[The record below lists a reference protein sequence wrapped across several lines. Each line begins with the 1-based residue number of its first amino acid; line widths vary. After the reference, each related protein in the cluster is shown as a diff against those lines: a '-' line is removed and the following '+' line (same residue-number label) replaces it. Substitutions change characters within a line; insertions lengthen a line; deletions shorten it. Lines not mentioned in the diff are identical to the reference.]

1 MKLPSILKSTALV
14 SLCLFLI
21 PACHNEESYQVK
33 ATESDCV
40 QNLMDNLQI
49 DPSSAVDP
57 NTLKQVLAQD
67 MYLGDL
73 EAVNQLFQAESDGQ
87 TSLSDLIQRT
97 HGAVLNRH
105 PAIYEFTC
113 KLNQSGLIQK
123 DSVDRLQIKRTLH
136 HSYALNKIIRNMI
149 DDPKFMTAVYDHLLA
164 KRKELGIS
172 EALVPSF
179 FDIYRVSGDLFT
191 PVKALSV
198 DAVFSDYDR
207 IRNGTAEV
215 ETKSRARSLSIN
227 ILEATLT
234 DSFKGNTDNAM
245 AGIAMIMNPAPSVYL
260 KGDERKIGYAFNQEW
275 TSLYET
281 WNLSFIT
288 GHLPNLHILYP
299 KLIIPEVMD
308 ASPEDYV
315 FNRVLALGLSAN
327 FTILA
332 QAQGKPTVNLPQAT
346 EIAKIWGA
354 VNETYATAYVAKYNQ
369 KNLRNYR
376 FLLSGKFSDAKESLV
391 NFLKS
396 FPLTA
401 GIFRND

>member
-1 MKLPSILKSTALV
+1 MKLLSVLKSTALV
-14 SLCLFLI
+14 SLCLAVI
-21 PACHNEESYQVK
+21 SACHNEETSKVK
-33 ATESDCV
+33 ASDSDCV
-40 QNLMDNLQI
+40 QTLMDTLQI
-49 DPSSAVDP
+49 EPSSAVDSDV
-57 NTLKQVLAQD
+57 LQQVLMQD

-73 EAVNQLFQAESDGQ
+73 SSVRQLFLEEADGQ
-87 TSLSDLIQRT
+87 TSMSGLIQRM

-113 KLNQSGLIQK
+113 RLNQSGLIAK
-123 DSVDRLQIKRTLH
+123 GNVDLVQIKRTLH

-164 KRKELGIS
+164 KRKEFGIS
-172 EALVPSF
+172 DALVPSF
-179 FDIYRVSGDLFT
+179 FDIYRISGDLFT

-198 DAVFSDYDR
+198 DAVFVDYDK

-234 DSFKGNTDNAM
+234 DSFKGNVDNAL
-245 AGIAMIMNPAPSVYL
+245 AGIAMIMNPAPAVYL
-260 KGDERKIGYAFNQEW
+260 KGEQRSIGYAFNQEW
-275 TSLYET
+275 TSLYEA

-299 KLIIPEVMD
+299 KLIIPEVID

-332 QAQGKPTVNLPQAT
+332 QAQDKPTVNLPQAAA
-346 EIAKIWGA
+346 IAKMWGA
-354 VNETYATAYVAKYNQ
+354 VNESYATAYVARYNQ

-376 FLLSGKFSDAKESLV
+376 FLLSGKFSDVKESLV
-391 NFLKS
+391 NFLKT
-396 FPLTA
+396 FPITA
-401 GIFRND
+401 SLFRND

>member
-1 MKLPSILKSTALV
+1 MKLISILKSTALV
-14 SLCLFLI
+14 SLCLVSI
-21 PACHNEESYQVK
+21 SACHNEENSK
-33 ATESDCV
+33 LKTADSDCV
-40 QNLMDNLQI
+40 QTLMDTLQV
-49 DPSSAVDP
+49 DPASAVDAEV
-57 NTLKQVLAQD
+57 LQQVLMQD

-73 EAVNQLFQAESDGQ
+73 SSVRQLFAAEADSQ
-87 TSLSDLIQRT
+87 TSMSDLIQRM

-113 KLNQSGLIQK
+113 RLNQSGLIAK
-123 DSVDRLQIKRTLH
+123 DNVDLVQIKRTLH

-164 KRKELGIS
+164 RRKEFGIS
-172 EALVPSF
+172 EALIPSF

-191 PVKALSV
+191 PVKALSI
-198 DAVFSDYDR
+198 DAVFVDYDK
-207 IRNGTAEV
+207 IRNGTSEV

-234 DSFKGNTDNAM
+234 DSFKGNVDNAM

-260 KGDERKIGYAFNQEW
+260 KGAQRSIGYAFNQEW

-299 KLIIPEVMD
+299 KLIIPEVID
-308 ASPEDYV
+308 ANPEDYV

-332 QAQGKPTVNLPQAT
+332 QAQGKPTVTLPQAAAIT
-346 EIAKIWGA
+346 KIWGT
-354 VNETYATAYVAKYNQ
+354 VNETYATAYVARYNQ

-376 FLLSGKFSDAKESLV
+376 FLLSGKFSDVKESLV
-391 NFLKS
+391 NFLRT

-401 GIFRND
+401 SLFRND